1 MTVLTLE
8 YGLLLEAPNINQ
20 EVTYLLDSYQN
31 QGAQM
36 STQES
41 AMRFNSMIWS
51 SLEDEYE

>member
-20 EVTYLLDSYQN
+20 ELSCLLDSYQN

-36 STQES
+36 SSQES
-41 AMRFNSMIWS
+41 DIQFNAMIWS